1 MYIEESV
8 WRDYLDNNKDL
19 FILVSK
25 SFIEDYKDFSNNL
38 NNLIEDKNI
47 KNIHE
52 LLHELK
58 GVVLNLGA
66 KELYNAVL
74 NALVYVRENSINIE
88 SLETLKNVFNNT
100 YQELDKIIKEA

>member
-8 WRDYLDNNKDL
+8 WKDYLDNNKDL

-47 KNIHE
+47 KKIHE

-74 NALVYVRENSINIE
+74 NALVYVRQNSMNIE

>member
-19 FILVSK
+19 FLLVSK
-25 SFIEDYKDFSNNL
+25 SFIEEYKDFSNNL